1 MNSHFDCKTIRE
13 EFLDLA
19 QPGRELSAAGQTHLR
34 ECDACAAELAALR
47 QTWSAMD
54 AWQAP
59 EPSVYFDSR
68 LQARLRE
75 EQARP
80 ARGVLG
86 WLGLRWQPA
95 LAAAAAVALAVGIS
109 LYRPTTVVAPTQV
122 VAPQG
127 SPAVSDLE
135 KLDKN
140 AEVYNNFDMLY
151 DDEENS
157 SQ

>member
-1 MNSHFDCKTIRE
+1 MNSHFDCKTIRD

-19 QPGRELSAAGQTHLR
+19 QPGRELSAAGQAHVR
-34 ECDACAAELAALR
+34 QCAACAAELASLR
-47 QTWSAMD
+47 QTWAAMD
-54 AWQAP
+54 AWRAP
-59 EPSVYFDSR
+59 EPSPYVDSR
-68 LQARLRE
+68 LQARLGV

-95 LAAAAAVALAVGIS
+95 LAAAAVALAVGIS
-109 LYRPTTVVAPTQV
+109 LYRPSTVVAPPPP
-122 VAPQG
+122 PQI
-127 SPAVSDLE
+127 SPAVADLE

>member
-1 MNSHFDCKTIRE
+1 MNSHFDCKKMRE

-19 QPGRELSAAGQTHLR
+19 QPGRELSAEAQTHMR
-34 ECDACAAELAALR
+34 ECAACAAELAALR

-54 AWQAP
+54 SWQAP
-59 EPSVYFDSR
+59 QPSAYFDSR

-75 EQARP
+75 EQAQP
-80 ARGVLG
+80 TRGWLG
-86 WLGLRWQPA
+86 RLGLRWQPA
-95 LAAAAAVALAVGIS
+95 LAAAMAVALAVGIS
-109 LYRPTTVVAPTQV
+109 LYRVQTLIAPSQVA
-122 VAPQG
+122 APQQ
-127 SPAVSDLE
+127 SPPVADLE

>member
-19 QPGRELSAAGQTHLR
+19 RPGRELSAEAQTHMR
-34 ECDACAAELAALR
+34 ECAACAAELAALR

-75 EQARP
+75 EQAPP

-122 VAPQG
+122 AAPQG

>member
-19 QPGRELSAAGQTHLR
+19 QPGRELSAAAQAHVR
-34 ECDACAAELAALR
+34 QCAACAAELAALR

-75 EQARP
+75 EQAPP

-109 LYRPTTVVAPTQV
+109 LYRPTTVATPTQV
-122 VAPQG
+122 AAPQG

>member
-1 MNSHFDCKTIRE
+1 MSGHFDCKKIRE

-19 QPGRELSAAGQTHLR
+19 QPGRELSAAGQIHLR
-34 ECDACAAELAALR
+34 ECAACAAELAALR

-54 AWQAP
+54 AWPAP
-59 EPSVYFDSR
+59 EPSGYFDSR

-80 ARGVLG
+80 ARGLLA
-86 WLGLRWQPA
+86 WLRLRWQPA
-95 LAAAAAVALAVGIS
+95 LAAAAAVALAAGIS
-109 LYRPTTVVAPTQV
+109 LYRPPTVVAPPPV
-122 VAPQG
+122 IAPQP
-127 SPAVSDLE
+127 SPAVADLE

-140 AEVYNNFDMLY
+140 AELYNNFDMLY

>member
-1 MNSHFDCKTIRE
+1 MPLLVTPRQLSQRA
-13 EFLDLA
+13 EFYH
-19 QPGRELSAAGQTHLR
+19 QAGQLL
-34 ECDACAAELAALR
+34 DAGISLPQALSTL
-47 QTWSAMD
+47 Q
-54 AWQAP
+54 QAP
-59 EPSVYFDSR
+59 
-68 LQARLRE
+68 
-75 EQARP
+75 P

-109 LYRPTTVVAPTQV
+109 LYRPTTVATPTQV
-122 VAPQG
+122 AAPQG

>member
-19 QPGRELSAAGQTHLR
+19 QPGRELSAAAQTHLR
-34 ECDACAAELAALR
+34 ECAACAAQLAALR

-54 AWQAP
+54 AWRAP

-68 LQARLRE
+68 LEARLRE

-109 LYRPTTVVAPTQV
+109 LYRPSTVVAPPPP
-122 VAPQG
+122 PQI
-127 SPAVSDLE
+127 SPAVADLE